1 MIYTY
6 GFKTSPLPSPLQV
19 EPESHHI
26 SSTGMTEPLQ
36 GVHETMEEQSEEEKL
51 VRTYCVKWG
60 DEVRVVRQTGDIWE
74 KDKPD

>member
-1 MIYTY
+1 
-6 GFKTSPLPSPLQV
+6 
-19 EPESHHI
+19 
-26 SSTGMTEPLQ
+26 MTEPLQ
-36 GVHETMEEQSEEEKL
+36 GVHETMEEKSEEEKL

>member
-1 MIYTY
+1 
-6 GFKTSPLPSPLQV
+6 
-19 EPESHHI
+19 
-26 SSTGMTEPLQ
+26 MTEPLQ

-60 DEVRVVRQTGDIWE
+60 DEVRVVRQTEDIWE